1 MSTPL
6 TVDFGEERT
15 RFKKKTRFL
24 DGVTP
29 RGKNEGVLNAREMSA
44 CVEFDEDS
52 KYVGPVTKSNG
63 KKKKKKNLPKKINF
77 FLYNLV
83 KSHYAYIIS
92 FVK

>member
-29 RGKNEGVLNAREMSA
+29 RSKNEGVVNVREIAVLRIPNML
-44 CVEFDEDS
+44 V
-52 KYVGPVTKSNG
+52 PLPNSNG
-63 KKKKKKNLPKKINF
+63 NMLKMTKNENRMVCI
-77 FLYNLV
+77 V
-83 KSHYAYIIS
+83 
-92 FVK
+92 